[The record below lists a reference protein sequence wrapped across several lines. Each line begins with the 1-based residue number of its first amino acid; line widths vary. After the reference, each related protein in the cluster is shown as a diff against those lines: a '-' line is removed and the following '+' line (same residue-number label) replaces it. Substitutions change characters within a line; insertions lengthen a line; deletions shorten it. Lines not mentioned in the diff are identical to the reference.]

1 MTQTQRQ
8 SERPIHSIF
17 EILDRVLDKG
27 IVIEATV
34 STALLGIEMIVIRAR
49 IVAASI
55 NTFLRY
61 AGASGLTMSPLF
73 QMPQE
78 QRKVA

>member
-8 SERPIHSIF
+8 SDRPVHSIF
-17 EILDRVLDKG
+17 EILDRILDRG

-34 STALLGIEMIVIRAR
+34 FTALLGIGMNVIRAR

-55 NTFLRY
+55 DTSLRY
-61 AGASGLTMSPLF
+61 AAASGLIASPLF
-73 QMPQE
+73 QL
-78 QRKVA
+78 QRENQKLA